1 MKKYIIKLL
10 ILLTILIIIINYEKY
25 IDQEKVDIKV
35 KIVSIKEDISEG
47 KIIDETDLTEVWIL
61 KSNFNDNLVEF
72 NSDII
77 GKISNVNLIKNQI
90 IYKNQFEKKEFRLEK
105 NQRLITVKLNIE
117 ESNGWNLIRN
127 QVIDL
132 IMINNETNYNI
143 TLSDVIVLKVFSENL
158 VEIKTPFNNEV
169 IPKYVSLVVSE
180 SQQKDYFNNC
190 NKTQA
195 FIVIK

>member
-143 TLSDVIVLKVFSENL
+143 TLPDVIVLKVFSENL